1 MKAGQKKT
9 KNGLSV
15 IIREATADDAE
26 ELVEF
31 VELIS
36 GESNF
41 LSMGPGEF
49 GVSVE
54 EERKILEARRESK
67 DQVYMVA
74 CIDGAIVG
82 SLGFT
87 AGRRPRTRHCGSLGI
102 SVKKAFWGVGV
113 GTLLMDAL
121 FDWSAAQGEIR
132 KINLYVRTDN
142 LRAIRLYEK
151 KGFKIEGTVSKEV
164 CIDGSYYDCHVMG
177 IFWGEAVPQQ

>member
-1 MKAGQKKT
+1 MKAIQKKT
-9 KNGLSV
+9 KNGHSV
-15 IIREATADDAE
+15 IIREATAEDAG

-54 EERKILEARRESK
+54 EERKILEERRKSE

-82 SLGFT
+82 SLGFS
-87 AGRRPRTRHCGSLGI
+87 AGRRPRTRHSGALGI

-113 GTLLMDAL
+113 GSLLMDAL
-121 FDWSAAQGEIR
+121 FDWSVAQGEIK
-132 KINLYVRTDN
+132 KINLYVRTEN
-142 LRAIRLYEK
+142 VRAIGLYEK
-151 KGFKIEGTVSKEV
+151 KGFEIEGTVSKEV
-164 CIDGSYYDCHVMG
+164 CIDGSYYDCHLMG
-177 IFWGEAVPQQ
+177 IFLEERNR